1 MRPPENPTAGPTTV
15 PTSVPPAALRVGY
28 VTKMYPR
35 FSETFVVNEV
45 RGLERRGVEIAIFS
59 LRAPV
64 DTRFHASLAAVR
76 APVRYVPRTTR
87 PSDVWR
93 ALAAAHARFG
103 DALSGPVLDELLAA
117 DPEDATQAL
126 EVALA
131 ADAAGITHLHAHF
144 GSVATTVARLA
155 AVVLGVGFTF
165 TAHAKDI
172 FHEDVDAADLRRK
185 LADARAVVTVSDHNL
200 AHLRTTFGPAAD
212 GVRRVYNGLDLV
224 EHARSRDPR
233 TPGRI
238 AAVGR
243 LVEKKGFGDLLDA
256 VALLVRDGRDVHL
269 DLVGTGPEDE
279 TLRALAA
286 RLGLDTQV
294 TFHGPLSQD
303 RVRDVVARAT
313 VLAAPC
319 VLGADGN
326 RDGLPTVLLEAM
338 AAGTPVVSTP
348 VTGIPEA
355 VRDGETGLLVP
366 ERDVPALAAALGR
379 VLADPALA
387 GRLADGARAL
397 AEAEFDVERTSAALL
412 DLLRSAAD
420 PSGAVP
426 RGSTTGAPTS
436 ATSEGRAA

>member
-1 MRPPENPTAGPTTV
+1 MRPPETPTAGPT
-15 PTSVPPAALRVGY
+15 SQLRVGY

-45 RGLERRGVEIAIFS
+45 RGLERRGVEITVFS

-93 ALAAAHARFG
+93 ALAAARARFG
-103 DALSGPVLDELLAA
+103 PALAGPVLDELLAA

-131 ADAAGITHLHAHF
+131 AAAAGITHLHAHF

-155 AVVLGVGFTF
+155 AAVLGVGYTF

-172 FHEDVDAADLRRK
+172 FHEDVDPEDLRRK

-200 AHLRTTFGPAAD
+200 AHLRATFGPAAD
-212 GVRRVYNGLDLV
+212 RVRRVYNGLDLA
-224 EHARSRDPR
+224 EHARSRTPR
-233 TPGRI
+233 TPGRV

-256 VALLVRDGRDVHL
+256 VALLVHEGRDVHL
-269 DLVGTGPEDE
+269 DLVGTGPEGDA
-279 TLRALAA
+279 LRSQADRLAL
-286 RLGLDTQV
+286 GSHV

-303 RVRDVVARAT
+303 RVRDVVARAA

-366 ERDVPALAAALGR
+366 ERDVPALAAALDR
-379 VLADPALA
+379 VLTDPALA

-397 AEAEFDVERTSAALL
+397 VEAQFDVERTSAALL
-412 DLLRSAAD
+412 DLLRSAAA
-420 PSGAVP
+420 PSATLLH
-426 RGSTTGAPTS
+426 GSTAGAPTS
-436 ATSEGRAA
+436 TASEGRAA

>member
-1 MRPPENPTAGPTTV
+1 MRPPETT
-15 PTSVPPAALRVGY
+15 ALRVGY

-45 RGLERRGVEIAIFS
+45 RGLERRGVEIEIFS

-76 APVRYVPRTTR
+76 APVHYVPRTAR

-93 ALAAAHARFG
+93 ALGAAHALFAP
-103 DALSGPVLDELLAA
+103 ALRDGALDELLTA
-117 DPEDATQAL
+117 DPEDAAQAL
-126 EVALA
+126 EVAVA
-131 ADAAGITHLHAHF
+131 ARAAGITHLHAHF

-155 AVVLGVGFTF
+155 ARLLGVGYTF

-172 FHEDVDAADLRRK
+172 FHEDVDPADLRRK
-185 LADARAVVTVSDHNL
+185 LAGARAVVTVSDHNL
-200 AHLRTTFGPAAD
+200 AHLRTAFGRAAD
-212 GVRRVYNGLDLV
+212 GVRRVYNGLDLD
-224 EHARSRDPR
+224 EHARSHAPR
-233 TPGRI
+233 VPGRV

-243 LVEKKGFGDLLDA
+243 LVEKKGFADLLDA
-256 VALLVRDGRDVHL
+256 LALLVQEGRDVHL
-269 DLVGTGPEDE
+269 DLVGTGPEDAA
-279 TLRALAA
+279 LRERAD
-286 RLGLDTQV
+286 RLGVVAHV

-303 RVRDVVARAT
+303 RVRDVVARAS

-355 VRDGETGLLVP
+355 VRDEETGLLVP
-366 ERDVPALAAALGR
+366 PGDATALAAALGR
-379 VLADPALA
+379 VLGDAALA
-387 GRLADGARAL
+387 SRLADGARVL
-397 AEAEFDVERTSAALL
+397 VEAEFDVERTSAALL
-412 DLLRSAAD
+412 EVLRAAAVPAAGARPEVDRADAAD
-420 PSGAVP
+420 A
-426 RGSTTGAPTS
+426 A
-436 ATSEGRAA
+436 EGRAA